1 MEAAELSA
9 EASILLAEMHYAK
22 GRGEYLDFLAMMKI
36 VSRPDRAL
44 RELEG
49 AGLIRRIAP
58 RVYEAVGD

>member
-1 MEAAELSA
+1 MPSDLTA
-9 EASILLAEMHYAK
+9 EASVLLAAMRYSK

-44 RELEG
+44 WELEG